1 MVSQM
6 KILIIA
12 GAAMGILL
20 VCSQSAEAQQSDAL
34 RCLDSVKPI
43 VRNEDGSLS
52 PNPAFDACLRNPII
66 VQRAAKPVAAGTQ
79 AGAYMPPSGS
89 ATPASAALQSRPS
102 QKWVIAPS
110 GSVEATIRSW
120 LPAGWQ
126 LKWDTKAQPHA
137 TATLIAN
144 DFLDAVKALAGTR
157 RQWTGADGSRLQ
169 ILVFKADRIVQVRDA
184 TAITEQTTAAGPAIR
199 TEPLS
204 GATP

>member
-1 MVSQM
+1 M
-6 KILIIA
+6 KILITA
-12 GAAMGILL
+12 GATLGILL
-20 VCSQSAEAQQSDAL
+20 GCSQSAEAQQSDAL

-66 VQRAAKPVAAGTQ
+66 VQRAAKPVAIGARASASMPAAG
-79 AGAYMPPSGS
+79 S
-89 ATPASAALQSRPS
+89 TPLTSAALLPRPS
-102 QKWVIAPS
+102 QQWAIAPN

-126 LKWDTKAQPHA
+126 LKWDTKEQPRA
-137 TATLIAN
+137 TTALVAN

-157 RQWTGADGSRLQ
+157 RQWTGADGARLQ

-184 TAITEQTTAAGPAIR
+184 TAITEQTTAAGHAIR

>member
-1 MVSQM
+1 M
-6 KILIIA
+6 KNLVLA
-12 GAAMGILL
+12 GSFLGFLL
-20 VCSQSAEAQQSDAL
+20 ACSQSAEAQQSDAL

-52 PNPAFDACLRNPII
+52 PNPAFDACLRNPIV
-66 VQRAAKPVAAGTQ
+66 VQRASKPASVGAQAAALTPPALVPAAAG
-79 AGAYMPPSGS
+79 
-89 ATPASAALQSRPS
+89 AAVQSRPS
-102 QKWVIAPS
+102 QQWAIAPDR
-110 GSVEATIRSW
+110 SVEATIRSW
-120 LPAGWQ
+120 LPVGWQ
-126 LKWDTKAQPHA
+126 LKWDTKAQPRAA
-137 TATLIAN
+137 TAPLAQ

-169 ILVFKADRIVQVRDA
+169 ILVFKADRIVQVRDT